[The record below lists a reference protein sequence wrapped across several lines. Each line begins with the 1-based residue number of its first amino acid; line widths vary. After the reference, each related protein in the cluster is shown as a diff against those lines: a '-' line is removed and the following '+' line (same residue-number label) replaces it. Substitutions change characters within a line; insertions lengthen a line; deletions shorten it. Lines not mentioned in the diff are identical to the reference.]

1 MARYQ
6 ALYNA
11 VKGNF
16 LQFVYQDSNSLEVE
30 QTPVSVHPETI
41 PFLYESFETA
51 LVDCFP
57 QLAFEMLTIF
67 GAVISGARHNAIKV
81 ISPATTKMILKTAR
95 DSETSEEVH
104 INAIY
109 CSSKSIQI
117 LHESPMEERQLDI
130 KILLDQY
137 QQILLSLTSKKEACL
152 ATLIEGIALLSR
164 TLQVKNSGELQQMFA
179 KQGLIGNLMRTMEEC
194 RLPPDQKRSII
205 PVVIQR
211 ISLLLRGCSYAQQQM
226 ERDDGYRWIVN
237 TSFITEQKVN
247 GY

>member
-1 MARYQ
+1 M
-6 ALYNA
+6 
-11 VKGNF
+11 
-16 LQFVYQDSNSLEVE
+16 E

-117 LHESPMEERQLDI
+117 LHETPMEERQLDI

-164 TLQVKNSGELQQMFA
+164 TLQVKNSGELQEMFA
-179 KQGLIGNLMRTMEEC
+179 SIVLDLESLPRKVPFEINRFNWAGIVDQGVYSAALGHH
-194 RLPPDQKRSII
+194 
-205 PVVIQR
+205 
-211 ISLLLRGCSYAQQQM
+211 
-226 ERDDGYRWIVN
+226 
-237 TSFITEQKVN
+237 
-247 GY
+247 